1 MIKDKI
7 WNSKT
12 HWFSFKFSFIFLGM
26 GILFTILNILETTI
40 WRRSAV
46 TSLILMFLSLI
57 FYSFFFAPIFIYV
70 ERKINEAIRTN
81 KLFL

>member
-1 MIKDKI
+1 MNKDKI

-12 HWFSFKFSFIFLGM
+12 NWFSFKFSFIFLGI

-46 TSLILMFLSLI
+46 ISLILMFVGLI
-57 FYSFFFAPIFIYV
+57 FYSLFFAPIYIHV
-70 ERKINEAIRTN
+70 EKKINEAIR
-81 KLFL
+81 KIYK